1 MNHSTLELL
10 GWFASPILLYMGL
23 NFIVH
28 RFSLKNLIKVKL
40 ADIMVPILFIVDNH
54 LSKLLF
60 HESILAYLFI
70 SAFILGIGIAVIQAY
85 FYDEINYHV
94 YFKMFWRF
102 LFLLLIVFYLFLF
115 ICIISV
121 FQQDDLY

>member
-23 NFIVH
+23 NFIIH
-28 RFSLKNLIKVKL
+28 RFSLKQLIKVKL

-94 YFKMFWRF
+94 YFKMFWRS
-102 LFLLLIVFYLFLF
+102 LFLLMFVFYLFLLILAF
-115 ICIISV
+115 I
-121 FQQDDLY
+121 

>member
-40 ADIMVPILFIVDNH
+40 ADIMVPILFIVDNQ

-70 SAFILGIGIAVIQAY
+70 SAFILGIGIAVIQA
-85 FYDEINYHV
+85 
-94 YFKMFWRF
+94 
-102 LFLLLIVFYLFLF
+102 
-115 ICIISV
+115 
-121 FQQDDLY
+121 

>member
-1 MNHSTLELL
+1 
-10 GWFASPILLYMGL
+10 
-23 NFIVH
+23 
-28 RFSLKNLIKVKL
+28 
-40 ADIMVPILFIVDNH
+40 
-54 LSKLLF
+54 KLLF

-115 ICIISV
+115 ILAII
-121 FQQDDLY
+121 

>member
-70 SAFILGIGIAVIQAY
+70 SAFILGIGIGVIQAY

-115 ICIISV
+115 ILAII
-121 FQQDDLY
+121 